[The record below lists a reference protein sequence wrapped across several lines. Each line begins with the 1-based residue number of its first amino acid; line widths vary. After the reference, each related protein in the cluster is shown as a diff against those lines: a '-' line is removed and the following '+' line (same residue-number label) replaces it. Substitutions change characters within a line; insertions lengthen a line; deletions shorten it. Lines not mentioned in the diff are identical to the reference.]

1 MTEPDEAQKW
11 LADQADRDWLEDDD
25 YEPSARPE
33 TVSEL
38 DDNARTFAELAI
50 KCGKTAA
57 FLEEVREEAID
68 VAEHAYKIGYRA
80 GQAASAERI
89 KVLEE
94 ALAKAN
100 KPRWFYADDEGSP
113 FDSVHEAVEWI
124 LDEFGPD
131 DDFPNGKGVRR
142 IDTMR
147 DCAPIFAAVRC
158 RRITE
163 AERAGGRKGD
173 FVFDVTECAT
183 YAEAEALLKE
193 ADQ

>member
-1 MTEPDEAQKW
+1 MSDI
-11 LADQADRDWLEDDD
+11 LETK
-25 YEPSARPE
+25 AR
-33 TVSEL
+33 L
-38 DDNARTFAELAI
+38 
-50 KCGKTAA
+50 
-57 FLEEVREEAID
+57 
-68 VAEHAYKIGYRA
+68 RA
-80 GQAASAERI
+80 GLDQHVALESVSASVKCADLALI
-89 KVLEE
+89 LASHDALEE

-173 FVFDVTECAT
+173 FHFEVTECAT
-183 YAEAEALLKE
+183 EAEAEALLKE

>member
-1 MTEPDEAQKW
+1 MTEPDEAILWARERAARWQDENGGE
-11 LADQADRDWLEDDD
+11 AG
-25 YEPSARPE
+25 PSYR
-33 TVSEL
+33 SGKL
-38 DDNARTFAELAI
+38 DGLL
-50 KCGKTAA
+50 G
-57 FLEEVREEAID
+57 EEVE
-68 VAEHAYKIGYRA
+68 GYRA

-89 KVLEE
+89 KALEE
-94 ALAKAN
+94 ALAKADE
-100 KPRWFYADDEGSP
+100 PQWFYADDEGSP

-183 YAEAEALLKE
+183 EAEAEALLKE
-193 ADQ
+193 ADR

>member
-1 MTEPDEAQKW
+1 MSD
-11 LADQADRDWLEDDD
+11 DVFDR
-25 YEPSARPE
+25 A
-33 TVSEL
+33 L
-38 DDNARTFAELAI
+38 DRRDAVI
-50 KCGKTAA
+50 
-57 FLEEVREEAID
+57 EEQR
-68 VAEHAYKIGYRA
+68 R
-80 GQAASAERI
+80 RI
-89 KVLEE
+89 KALEE

-113 FDSVHEAVEWI
+113 FDSAHEAVEWI

-173 FVFDVTECAT
+173 FHFEVTECAT

>member
-1 MTEPDEAQKW
+1 MTEPDEAMK
-11 LADQADRDWLEDDD
+11 
-25 YEPSARPE
+25 
-33 TVSEL
+33 
-38 DDNARTFAELAI
+38 FAEAMMRSYNHPSDVVI
-50 KCGKTAA
+50 PPTAPLRIDGRRLTGIEAHNVTQA
-57 FLEEVREEAID
+57 FA
-68 VAEHAYKIGYRA
+68 HAYRA

-89 KVLEE
+89 KALEE

-173 FVFDVTECAT
+173 FHFEVTECAT
-183 YAEAEALLKE
+183 EAEAEALLKE

>member
-1 MTEPDEAQKW
+1 MTEPDEALEGFRKW
-11 LADQADRDWLEDDD
+11 ASIRYPKVAAYIEAGACDGDDTAQA
-25 YEPSARPE
+25 
-33 TVSEL
+33 
-38 DDNARTFAELAI
+38 
-50 KCGKTAA
+50 
-57 FLEEVREEAID
+57 
-68 VAEHAYKIGYRA
+68 YRA

-142 IDTMR
+142 IDTVR

-183 YAEAEALLKE
+183 EAEAEALLKE

>member
-94 ALAKAN
+94 LIQKYN
-100 KPRWFYADDEGSP
+100 
-113 FDSVHEAVEWI
+113 
-124 LDEFGPD
+124 
-131 DDFPNGKGVRR
+131 
-142 IDTMR
+142 
-147 DCAPIFAAVRC
+147 AAR
-158 RRITE
+158 
-163 AERAGGRKGD
+163 
-173 FVFDVTECAT
+173 
-183 YAEAEALLKE
+183 ALLKE

>member
-1 MTEPDEAQKW
+1 MTEPDEALIWARKNAAGKAKREGKHP
-11 LADQADRDWLEDDD
+11 LNVSSFLSGKRDYALFRD
-25 YEPSARPE
+25 A
-33 TVSEL
+33 
-38 DDNARTFAELAI
+38 
-50 KCGKTAA
+50 
-57 FLEEVREEAID
+57 
-68 VAEHAYKIGYRA
+68 HAYRA

-89 KVLEE
+89 KALEE
-94 ALAKAN
+94 ELAKAN

-113 FDSVHEAVEWI
+113 FDSAHEAVEWI

-173 FVFDVTECAT
+173 FHFEVTECAT
-183 YAEAEALLKE
+183 EAEAEALLKE

>member
-94 ALAKAN
+94 AMRDCLG
-100 KPRWFYADDEGSP
+100 WHDYADDLHKP
-113 FDSVHEAVEWI
+113 VE
-124 LDEFGPD
+124 
-131 DDFPNGKGVRR
+131 VRAAY
-142 IDTMR
+142 MR
-147 DCAPIFAAVRC
+147 A
-158 RRITE
+158 
-163 AERAGGRKGD
+163 RK
-173 FVFDVTECAT
+173 
-183 YAEAEALLKE
+183 LIKE

>member
-1 MTEPDEAQKW
+1 MTEPDEALIW
-11 LADQADRDWLEDDD
+11 AIESWGADKARRNALTETEIEAGVARADALLPDHDGMDKIVVLNR
-25 YEPSARPE
+25 A
-33 TVSEL
+33 
-38 DDNARTFAELAI
+38 FA
-50 KCGKTAA
+50 
-57 FLEEVREEAID
+57 
-68 VAEHAYKIGYRA
+68 YRA
-80 GQAASAERI
+80 GEAASAERI
-89 KVLEE
+89 KALEE

-100 KPRWFYADDEGSP
+100 KPRWFYADEEGSP
-113 FDSVHEAVEWI
+113 FDSAHEAVEWI

-183 YAEAEALLKE
+183 EAEAEALLKE

>member
-1 MTEPDEAQKW
+1 MSEVQEAKERLKKQLDAS
-11 LADQADRDWLEDDD
+11 LAVESVGSL
-25 YEPSARPE
+25 
-33 TVSEL
+33 
-38 DDNARTFAELAI
+38 I
-50 KCGKTAA
+50 KCADLA
-57 FLEEVREEAID
+57 LLL
-68 VAEHAYKIGYRA
+68 
-80 GQAASAERI
+80 ASHDA
-89 KVLEE
+89 LEE

-113 FDSVHEAVEWI
+113 FDSVHEVVEWI

-173 FVFDVTECAT
+173 FHFEVTECAT
-183 YAEAEALLKE
+183 EAEAEALLKE

>member
-1 MTEPDEAQKW
+1 MTEPDEALIWARERAK
-11 LADQADRDWLEDDD
+11 ADWLECDDEVGGLHAAAED
-25 YEPSARPE
+25 FPSGDSDHFEDIEWR
-33 TVSEL
+33 
-38 DDNARTFAELAI
+38 AEA
-50 KCGKTAA
+50 
-57 FLEEVREEAID
+57 
-68 VAEHAYKIGYRA
+68 YRA

-89 KVLEE
+89 KALEE

-100 KPRWFYADDEGSP
+100 RPHWFYADDEGTP

-173 FVFDVTECAT
+173 FHFEVTECAT
-183 YAEAEALLKE
+183 EAEAEALLKE
-193 ADQ
+193 AAQ